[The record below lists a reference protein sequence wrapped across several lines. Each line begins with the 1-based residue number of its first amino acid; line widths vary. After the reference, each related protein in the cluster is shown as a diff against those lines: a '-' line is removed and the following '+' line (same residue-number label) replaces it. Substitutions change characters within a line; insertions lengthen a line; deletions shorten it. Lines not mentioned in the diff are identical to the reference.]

1 MELANIA
8 HTGWRNVL
16 EANVEEPDGSRI
28 DSVFASCDICA
39 SSIVLWG
46 VVEDAEEAPL
56 APPHVFA

>member
-46 VVEDAEEAPL
+46 VVEDA
-56 APPHVFA
+56 